1 MVEAFLSGV
10 FVIEAFLSGVFVVS
24 AFLSGVFVVSAF
36 LNGVFG
42 NMINVQSIMG
52 IRFSCHTRKRYGF
65 LVMMINVYNNHF
77 ISW

>member
-1 MVEAFLSGV
+1 M
-10 FVIEAFLSGVFVVS
+10 
-24 AFLSGVFVVSAF
+24 VSAF